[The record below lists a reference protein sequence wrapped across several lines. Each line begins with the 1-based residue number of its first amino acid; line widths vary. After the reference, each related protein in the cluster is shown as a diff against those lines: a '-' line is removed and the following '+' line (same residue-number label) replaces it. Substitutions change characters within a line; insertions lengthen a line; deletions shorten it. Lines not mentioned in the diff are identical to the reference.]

1 MALVRRD
8 NLLGKAA
15 GMVAAA
21 VSQAPAPSVVG
32 RAPVPAQP
40 GSDNGG
46 PPGAGAVAAVAAG
59 PIPSPG
65 GEAAAVPTQPASL
78 GAIMAAFGLVA
89 AGGAGSW
96 MLWRSGNT
104 PQGIQLQ
111 DATTV
116 FAALFAFATAVERLL
131 EPFARFLPGADSKAQ
146 FEAAVASM
154 ANQGHASTY
163 ESLSRVAAAKSKL
176 ERGRS
181 NRMLVAWGIATAVS
195 TVAASAGGFYLL
207 HAIAG
212 PGWNGVATWIDA
224 IVTGVVVGS
233 GTKPLHDVISK
244 VQKTKEKQEDPTH

>member
-21 VSQAPAPSVVG
+21 VSHAPAPAVVG
-32 RAPVPAQP
+32 RAPVPASAHP
-40 GSDNGG
+40 GADNGG
-46 PPGAGAVAAVAAG
+46 GAVAAVAAG

-131 EPFARFLPGADSKAQ
+131 EPFARWLPGAGSKAE
-146 FEAAVASM
+146 FESAVASM
-154 ANQGHASTY
+154 ANQGNASTY

-176 ERGRS
+176 ERGRA

-233 GTKPLHDVISK
+233 GTKPLHDVISR